1 MTDREREL
9 PMSDM
14 TPINPLLAKI
24 LPEMSEKL
32 IRARREILDRTGPLA
47 DDLRGVVQFLDF
59 EIERSSLKADRIE
72 WDGRGDKAATQER
85 IQYLTTIRDTI
96 SEVEQGVQ
104 MAAFDKAIEAIR
116 HLRDE
121 QP

>member
-1 MTDREREL
+1 MTDL
-9 PMSDM
+9 

-32 IRARREILDRTGPLA
+32 IRARREILDRTGPLV

-59 EIERSSLKADRIE
+59 EIQKAALGVDRIE
-72 WDGRGDKAATQER
+72 WDGRGDKKAALER
-85 IQYLTTIRDTI
+85 VEYLTTIRDTV
-96 SEVEQGVQ
+96 SEVERGVQ
-104 MAAFDKAIEAIR
+104 IAAFDRAIEAVR
-116 HLRDE
+116 NLRDE